1 MKGSRHR
8 DGYGGGVT
16 GQAVGKQDGLCL
28 GMGKFAS
35 AGTKAADMDVFR
47 TPVPAIGGQARKCQ
61 YARQADLILMNDGG
75 IPARVRLG

>member
-16 GQAVGKQDGLCL
+16 GQAVGKPDCLCL

-35 AGTKAADMDVFR
+35 AGTKAADRDVWQAGF
-47 TPVPAIGGQARKCQ
+47 PGSGGRHENVSMRGKQT
-61 YARQADLILMNDGG
+61 
-75 IPARVRLG
+75 